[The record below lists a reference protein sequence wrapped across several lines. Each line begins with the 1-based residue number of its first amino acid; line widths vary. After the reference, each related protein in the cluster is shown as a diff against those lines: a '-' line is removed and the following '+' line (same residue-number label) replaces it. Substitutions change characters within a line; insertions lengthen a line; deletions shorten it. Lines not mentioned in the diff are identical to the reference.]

1 MPSSSRKEAERRR
14 SRLAKTLCW
23 CRRWLRKRSS
33 PCYAGNIAVQR
44 RQDTTE
50 GSILHRPTEHLKCN
64 QEIPL
69 TDNLW
74 IPFKTNN
81 NPSAELIPT
90 LSLILSHSMILF
102 IFILI
107 RITKWILNETTRPT
121 TNEATTRDGSKLKCK
136 IMIKM
141 MLKTD
146 YYLKKWDPELKHCSS
161 WGWRQWWGWKLHRW
175 DSQFSPERQILDFKL
190 GQHLFNWLPW

>member
-74 IPFKTNN
+74 IPSETNN

-90 LSLILSHSMILF
+90 LSLILSHSMILIF

-107 RITKWILNETTRPT
+107 RITKWILHETIRPTNEETTRDD
-121 TNEATTRDGSKLKCK
+121 NRGLKCFCGSNDVF
-136 IMIKM
+136 
-141 MLKTD
+141 LQ
-146 YYLKKWDPELKHCSS
+146 HRNSS
-161 WGWRQWWGWKLHRW
+161 FSILIYIYWKY
-175 DSQFSPERQILDFKL
+175 
-190 GQHLFNWLPW
+190 